1 MKQSARSRAERPP
14 GQRRRRPGWW
24 RPRSRPR
31 MFENRLRIVVL
42 GYIVR
47 GPLGGMVWSNL
58 QYVSG
63 LARLG
68 HDVYFVED
76 SDDYPS
82 CYDPIRDVNDTDP
95 SYGLAFA
102 ARELE
107 RIGRGDRWAY
117 WDAHTSRWLGPAA
130 GRIVEVCATADLL
143 LNLCGI
149 NPIRP
154 WLADI
159 PVRVLVDEDPAF
171 AQISYRTETG
181 ARQRA
186 LQHTVFFTFGE
197 NIGKRGCSIPDDGLP
212 WRATR
217 QPVVLDVLPVTAGPP
232 AGKFTTVM
240 QWESYPGR
248 EYAGVRYG
256 MKSDSFAPYPDLPAR
271 TGQVFELA
279 LRGARAPREDLR
291 ARGWIIRDSRE
302 PTADVP
308 TYLRYIRDSKAEFSV
323 AKHGYVVSRSGW
335 FSERSVTY
343 LTSGRPVLIEETG
356 FSDWLPTGAGVVPFR
371 SPAEAVAGVE
381 AINGRYEFHC
391 RTARAIAQEYF
402 DSSKV
407 LPRFVEAAMN
417 ARDGVP
423 RRAVTAGDDS
433 GAGRATLAI
442 PADAGHSGSG

>member
-1 MKQSARSRAERPP
+1 MSD
-14 GQRRRRPGWW
+14 
-24 RPRSRPR
+24 
-31 MFENRLRIVVL
+31 NRLRIIVM

-58 QYVSG
+58 QYLMG

-76 SDDYPS
+76 SDDYAS

-102 ARELE
+102 ARELG
-107 RIGRGDRWAY
+107 RIGLDGRWAY
-117 WDAHTSRWLGPAA
+117 WDSHTSRWLGPAA
-130 GRIVEVCATADLL
+130 GQILEVCASADLL

-154 WLADI
+154 WLAGI

-171 AQISYRTETG
+171 AQISYLTDAA

-186 LQHTVFFTFGE
+186 LQHTVFFTFGA
-197 NIGKRGCSIPDDGLP
+197 NVGKSGCSIPDDGLP

-217 QPVVLDVLPVTAGPP
+217 QPVVLDALPVTVGRAD
-232 AGKFTTVM
+232 GKFTTVM
-240 QWESYPGR
+240 QWESYPAR

-271 TGQVFELA
+271 TRQVFELA
-279 LRGARAPREDLR
+279 LHGAQAPRQDLR
-291 ARGWIIRDSRE
+291 ARRWLIRDSRQ
-302 PTADVP
+302 TTVDVP
-308 TYLRYIRDSKAEFSV
+308 TYLRYIRESKAEFSV

-356 FSDWLPTGAGVVPFR
+356 FSDWLPTGAGVVPFS
-371 SPAEAVAGVE
+371 SPEEALASVD
-381 AINGRYEFHC
+381 AINSHYEFHC
-391 RTARAIAQEYF
+391 RTARAIAEEYF
-402 DSSKV
+402 GSSKV

-417 ARDGVP
+417 ARDGLG
-423 RRAVTAGDDS
+423 RRAVMTGAES
-433 GAGRATLAI
+433 GAGPATVAV
-442 PADAGHSGSG
+442 PVDARHTESG